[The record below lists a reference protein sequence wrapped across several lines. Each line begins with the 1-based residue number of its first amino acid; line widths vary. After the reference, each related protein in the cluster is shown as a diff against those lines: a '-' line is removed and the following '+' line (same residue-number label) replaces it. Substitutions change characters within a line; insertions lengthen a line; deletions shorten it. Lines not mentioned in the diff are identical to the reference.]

1 MFFSYFLVAILNLVI
16 NAGVITFEPDSFS
29 SLKILGFPWT
39 MDHGP
44 KASNNDIFDEYR
56 EIIAM
61 IITKL
66 PQLGEI
72 KTIKTFLGEISGH
85 SYVIFLRWTI
95 SFRYKHVNK
104 RIIVRGIRSKT
115 LNDAE
120 RYLNCFWQYIFIWI
134 MTFYVTENS
143 WFHDYLRVITCF
155 IKKLW
160 NWLLNFAL

>member
-1 MFFSYFLVAILNLVI
+1 
-16 NAGVITFEPDSFS
+16 
-29 SLKILGFPWT
+29 

-61 IITKL
+61 IMTKL

-72 KTIKTFLGEISGH
+72 KTIKSFLEEISGH
-85 SYVIFLRWTI
+85 SYVIFLPRTV

-104 RIIVRGIRSKT
+104 GIKARGIRQKT

-120 RYLNCFWQYIFIWI
+120 RYLNCF
-134 MTFYVTENS
+134 
-143 WFHDYLRVITCF
+143 
-155 IKKLW
+155 
-160 NWLLNFAL
+160 